1 MILNWQQEY
10 KYDSS
15 IIFVRCEGLD
25 LGFEQARF
33 FASDR
38 MFINELL

>member
-10 KYDSS
+10 KDSS